1 MMSGSMTATPHQPIP
16 LVPHPHELAA
26 RTRDFAA
33 EVFEDVAEH
42 YLAFRRAY
50 YHEEQP
56 SLATPPPQHTE
67 IRQGELALLADNML
81 RLVPHAVKSLP
92 LVGGLL
98 EHLEEV
104 ANVHSISEK
113 ERTALHNMTMVM
125 LNGVKDGVQPWYVDW
140 LLATARNLAA
150 VADSHYFM
158 TFPWDACLYMP
169 PRELADFDTAVRR
182 ADIPGIQR
190 QIRQIANQ
198 LIEALR
204 DPIEVQPKL
213 AFTGPEGE
221 RQRAYFHLKT
231 AAAIALGAYLVSAE
245 VRTLLHP
252 SAPETPMQSALAP
265 LPEEVAAR
273 RAAV

>member
-1 MMSGSMTATPHQPIP
+1 MSGPMIATPNQPIP
-16 LVPHPHELAA
+16 LAPDPHELAT
-26 RTRDFAA
+26 RTRDFAV
-33 EVFEDVAEH
+33 EVFADVAEQ
-42 YLAFRRAY
+42 YLAFRRVY

-67 IRQGELALLADNML
+67 IRQGELALLADNIL
-81 RLVPHAVKSLP
+81 RLVPRAVKSFP

-113 ERTALHNMTMVM
+113 ERTALHNMTMV
-125 LNGVKDGVQPWYVDW
+125 LLYGVNDGVQPWYVEW
-140 LLATARNLAA
+140 LLATARNLAGVSA
-150 VADSHYFM
+150 PHYFM

-169 PRELADFDTAVRR
+169 PRELAAFDAAVRQG
-182 ADIPGIQR
+182 DIPGIQR
-190 QIRQIANQ
+190 QIRQVANH

-204 DPIEVQPKL
+204 DPIEAQPKL

-221 RQRAYFHLKT
+221 RQHAYFHLKT
-231 AAAIALGAYLVSAE
+231 AAAIALGAYLVTAE

-252 SAPETPMQSALAP
+252 RAPEAPTQSALAP
-265 LPEEVAAR
+265 LPEEIAAH